1 MEIPGCTGNQVLRRG
16 QLLLSVGLDSQAD
29 LFECDG
35 LDLQIVHHLPLQ
47 WPRQV
52 ELLVREVGLLQHRS
66 ESRRDI
72 IASVR

>member
-1 MEIPGCTGNQVLRRG
+1 MEIPGCTGNQMLQWCQV
-16 QLLLSVGLDSQAD
+16 LLSAGYGHKAD
-29 LFECDG
+29 LFEGDG

-52 ELLVREVGLLQHRS
+52 ELLVREVGLLQHRD